1 MNATRSPAHQQA
13 LSADVRVPESS
24 PAEDQPR
31 WADIAP
37 SARSRD
43 SYSLARE
50 HHAVADCRALR
61 SVHDVVLGRDPALD
75 PLDMPVAIRHVD
87 V

>member
-1 MNATRSPAHQQA
+1 
-13 LSADVRVPESS
+13 
-24 PAEDQPR
+24 
-31 WADIAP
+31 
-37 SARSRD
+37 
-43 SYSLARE
+43 
-50 HHAVADCRALR
+50 LR